1 MGKKKNSIKE
11 QLMDGKRVLMYSYNP
26 PTKTFLVYVVTGW
39 FSAEWVKPNAYWRKY
54 LEKIVEK
61 ESGEAGIT
69 EKEMHA
75 NASMAMAT
83 KITGGKWR

>member
-1 MGKKKNSIKE
+1 MGKGKRNSIKE

-26 PTKTFLVYVVTGW
+26 STKTFLVYVVTGW
-39 FSAEWVKPNAYWRKY
+39 FSAEWVKPNAYWRKH

-61 ESGEAGIT
+61 ETGGGIT
-69 EKEMHA
+69 EKEIHA